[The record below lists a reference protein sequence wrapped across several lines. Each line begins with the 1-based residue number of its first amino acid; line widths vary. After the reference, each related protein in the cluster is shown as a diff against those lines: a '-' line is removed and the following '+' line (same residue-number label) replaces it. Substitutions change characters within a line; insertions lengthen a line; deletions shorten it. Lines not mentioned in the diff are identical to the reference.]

1 MDCKCCDLK
10 LLNNLNKLIYFKMN
24 KFIIYF
30 KNKVIEL
37 NKYIIYGFGIN
48 YVEFKWLKSVEKG
61 KSVGGDDMRIIKDYL

>member
-30 KNKVIEL
+30 KNEVIEL

-61 KSVGGDDMRIIKDYL
+61 KSVGGDDMRIIKD

>member
-37 NKYIIYGFGIN
+37 NKYIIYEFGIN

-61 KSVGGDDMRIIKDYL
+61 KSVGGDDMRIIKD

>member
-37 NKYIIYGFGIN
+37 NKYIIYEFDIN
-48 YVEFKWLKSVEKG
+48 YIEFMWLKSYEKG
-61 KSVGGDDMRIIKDYL
+61 KSVGGGDIKIIKD

>member
-10 LLNNLNKLIYFKMN
+10 LLNNLNKLMYFKMN

-48 YVEFKWLKSVEKG
+48 YVEFKWLKSVENG
-61 KSVGGDDMRIIKDYL
+61 KSVGGDDMRIIKD

>member
-10 LLNNLNKLIYFKMN
+10 LLNNLNKLMYFKMN

-37 NKYIIYGFGIN
+37 NKYIIYEFDIN
-48 YVEFKWLKSVEKG
+48 YVEFIWLKSFEKG
-61 KSVGGDDMRIIKDYL
+61 ESVGGDDMRIIKD

>member
-61 KSVGGDDMRIIKDYL
+61 KSVGGGDMRIIKD

>member
-37 NKYIIYGFGIN
+37 NKYIIYEFDIN
-48 YVEFKWLKSVEKG
+48 YVEFMWLKSFGKG
-61 KSVGGDDMRIIKDYL
+61 ESVGGDDIRIIKD